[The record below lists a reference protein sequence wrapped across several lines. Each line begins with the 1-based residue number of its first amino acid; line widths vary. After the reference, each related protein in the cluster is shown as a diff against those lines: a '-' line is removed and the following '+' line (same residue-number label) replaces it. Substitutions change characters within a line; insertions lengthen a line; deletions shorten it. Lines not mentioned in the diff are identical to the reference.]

1 MTRQLN
7 VGEIFSIP
15 LLGGGFGFGYTTAER
30 HAIRYCDIIDFLG
43 DSPVPPANVR
53 ELPVVL
59 RDLTAMDE
67 FYLPRNSTQ
76 GERWRTTG
84 LGIDRPVRPQERYI
98 RMEMPFRRIDLLNEE
113 PSVPLSPED
122 FKEYRVL
129 SVSGAPHAAAVVEIA
144 IKRLDLTPQQLID
157 KWRARELPPPR
168 SVLPGRSKPKAHKSK
183 RTTTFHVAMSLGSN
197 DFPSP
202 AQLATRHAFED
213 LVIERKLGK
222 IVDAGAG
229 GGVMDVFVKLR
240 SASMAEQLPGLL
252 EEAGLR
258 KEDVKLEPCD

>member
-1 MTRQLN
+1 MKPNLK

-15 LLGGGFGFGYTTAER
+15 LLGGGYGFGYTTVER
-30 HAIRYCDIIDFLG
+30 TAYHYCDIIDFLG
-43 DSPVPPANVR
+43 DSPVPPPNIR
-53 ELPVVL
+53 ELPVL
-59 RDLTAMDE
+59 LCDLTALGE
-67 FYLPRNSTQ
+67 FQLPRRSPH
-76 GERWRTTG
+76 GDRWRTTG
-84 LGIDRPVRPQERYI
+84 LDIGRPVRPRDRYI
-98 RMEMPFRRIDLLNEE
+98 RMDLPLRRIDLLGEE
-113 PSVPLSPED
+113 PDVPLSPKDAE
-122 FKEYRVL
+122 KYRYL
-129 SVSGAPHAAAVVEIA
+129 SVRGAPYAVAVVEIA